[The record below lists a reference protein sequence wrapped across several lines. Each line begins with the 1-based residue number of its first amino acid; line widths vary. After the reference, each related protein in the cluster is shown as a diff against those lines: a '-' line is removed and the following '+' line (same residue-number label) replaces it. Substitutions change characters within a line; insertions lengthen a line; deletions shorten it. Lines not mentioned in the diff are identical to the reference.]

1 MFRPKVKLLT
11 RKEYID
17 QGRVETKKAL
27 EELRGYCSSPECKP
41 WKTVL
46 KLKNPTRL
54 LTLFFYSVVKIKKS
68 LHFSR

>member
-17 QGRVETKKAL
+17 QGRAETRKAL
-27 EELRGYCSSPECKP
+27 EELRGYCSSPECKA

-54 LTLFFYSVVKIKKS
+54 ILNKFFFIV
-68 LHFSR
+68 